1 MREMLNDF
9 LFGQG
14 MRKMIISAI
23 LIIKTPLSVFTLA
36 LYFLSAEIGVVC
48 VCHVALF
55 LVPGTRR
62 VG

>member
-9 LFGQG
+9 LFSHG

-36 LYFLSAEIGVVC
+36 LYFLSAKIGVVC
-48 VCHVALF
+48 GCHIVLF
-55 LVPGTRR
+55 FSPGTRR